1 MNTMASILT
10 PQLVLFLLA
19 GGIAAAANYGSRFI
33 FSLWARYEF
42 AVVLAYFVG
51 MVVAFVLMRGHVFEA
66 RGKALGPQIAKFILI
81 NFLAVLQT
89 LTVSVI
95 LARWVLPAAGVIENA
110 EAVGHLAGV
119 LVPVLTSYFGHRLL
133 TFR

>member
-81 NFLAVLQT
+81 NF
-89 LTVSVI
+89 
-95 LARWVLPAAGVIENA
+95 
-110 EAVGHLAGV
+110 
-119 LVPVLTSYFGHRLL
+119 
-133 TFR
+133 